1 MVTRVQRL
9 KKLLAVQEQ
18 LKALHETRHAGH
30 LAEAAAAAREAVEI
44 GERADAE
51 DSLSNLFPDL
61 YSRSIAN
68 AVAQRTEPR
77 PCLEEMRQIAGR
89 QPARTLSSALPRRE
103 AAGRAEKGD
112 RSAEA
117 VSITHHWPVRLPKLA
132 SR

>member
-44 GERADAE
+44 SERADAE

-68 AVAQRTEPR
+68 AVAREER
-77 PCLEEMRQIAGR
+77 SRALASEEMRQIAR
-89 QPARTLSSALPRRE
+89 ATARTNLVERNYRDARRQDE
-103 AAGRAEKGD
+103 REKGD
-112 RSAEA
+112 RERLEA
-117 VSITHHWPVRLPKLA
+117 VSITHRKPG
-132 SR
+132 

>member
-18 LKALHETRHAGH
+18 LKALRETRHAGH

-68 AVAQRTEPR
+68 AVAREER
-77 PCLEEMRQIAGR
+77 SRALASEEMRQIAR
-89 QPARTLSSALPRRE
+89 ATARTNLVERNYRDARRQDE
-103 AAGRAEKGD
+103 REKGD
-112 RSAEA
+112 RERLEA
-117 VSITHHWPVRLPKLA
+117 VSITHRKPG
-132 SR
+132 

>member
-1 MVTRVQRL
+1 MATRVQRL

-44 GERADAE
+44 SERADAE

-68 AVAQRTEPR
+68 AVAREER
-77 PCLEEMRQIAGR
+77 SRALASEEMRQIAR
-89 QPARTLSSALPRRE
+89 ATARTNLVERNYRDARRQDE
-103 AAGRAEKGD
+103 REKGD
-112 RSAEA
+112 RERLEA
-117 VSITHHWPVRLPKLA
+117 VSITHRKPG
-132 SR
+132 

>member
-1 MVTRVQRL
+1 MATRVQRL

-30 LAEAAAAAREAVEI
+30 LAEAATAAREAVEI

-68 AVAQRTEPR
+68 AVAREER
-77 PCLEEMRQIAGR
+77 SRALASEEMRQIAR
-89 QPARTLSSALPRRE
+89 ATARTNLVERNYRDARRQDE
-103 AAGRAEKGD
+103 REKGD
-112 RSAEA
+112 RERLEA
-117 VSITHHWPVRLPKLA
+117 VSITHRKPG
-132 SR
+132 

>member
-44 GERADAE
+44 SERADAE

-68 AVAQRTEPR
+68 AVAREER
-77 PCLEEMRQIAGR
+77 SRALASEEMRQIAR
-89 QPARTLSSALPRRE
+89 ATARTNLVERNYRDARRQDE
-103 AAGRAEKGD
+103 RENGD
-112 RSAEA
+112 RERLEA
-117 VSITHHWPVRLPKLA
+117 VSITHRKPG
-132 SR
+132 